1 MSTPAERA
9 TRALADVARMLDVAD
24 RIVARGY
31 DEFVG
36 DDEIAYLATK
46 ALLIDLQTA
55 CGAFDEEF
63 RAARPRVPWRELK
76 RIRDRLA
83 HHYVSID
90 KDLLWNVLVRE
101 LPVLRA
107 DLLAPDG

>member
-1 MSTPAERA
+1 MSTHAERTA
-9 TRALADVARMLDVAD
+9 RALVDVARMLDVAD

-31 DEFVG
+31 DDFVG
-36 DDEIAYLATK
+36 DDEIAYLASK

-55 CGAFDEEF
+55 CEAFDDEF
-63 RAARPRVPWRELK
+63 RSARPAVPWRELK

-101 LPVLRA
+101 LPRLRT
-107 DLLAPDG
+107 DLLVPGS